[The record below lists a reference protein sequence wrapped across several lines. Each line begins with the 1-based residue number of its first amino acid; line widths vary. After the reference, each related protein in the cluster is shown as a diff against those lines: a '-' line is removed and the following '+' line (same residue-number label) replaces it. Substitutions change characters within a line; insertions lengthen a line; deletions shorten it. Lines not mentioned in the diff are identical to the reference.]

1 MKTPTIH
8 DKTVIASVSGG
19 KDSTAMC
26 LHLKEE
32 GIPYVPVF
40 IDTGWENAATYE
52 YLRDYLPSVIGDIT
66 WLEPK
71 LPTLTAEV
79 EEVARGFEER
89 LGHRSAMVRIT
100 LHKGMFPS
108 RMRRWCTRDLKV
120 STIKRYLQG
129 HGDEVINSIGIR
141 AAESLA
147 RSKMPEWE
155 WSEGYDCHVWRP
167 LIQWADQDVIDIHH
181 RHGVLPNPNYLAGA
195 KRVGCWPCIYAAKKE
210 LHHIA
215 DRDPERVQLVADLE
229 AAVLARAQ
237 ARYAKKGETFESL
250 GYLPPTWFQAP
261 IRTVDPETGKRSGE
275 PWPIAKVI
283 EWAKTKHGGRQY
295 ELFMPPQRD
304 QGCMRWG
311 LCDLPAD
318 AWATDDDD

>member
-40 IDTGWENAATYE
+40 LDTGWENAKTYE
-52 YLRDYLPSVIGDIT
+52 YLRDYLPSVIGEIT
-66 WLEPK
+66 WLTPEVK
-71 LPTLTAEV
+71 LPAKLEPL
-79 EEVARGFEER
+79 AREFEDR
-89 LGHRSAMVRIT
+89 LGHHSAMIRLILKKGIFPNRVRR
-100 LHKGMFPS
+100 F
-108 RMRRWCTRDLKV
+108 CTQELKV
-120 STIKRYLQG
+120 FPIKRYLQSRD
-129 HGDEVINSIGIR
+129 DEVINTIGIR

-155 WSEGYDCHVWRP
+155 WSEGYDCHIWRP

-181 RHGVLPNPNYLAGA
+181 RHGVLPNPNYLAGS
-195 KRVGCWPCIYAAKKE
+195 KRVGCWPCIYASKKE
-210 LHHIA
+210 IHYLAEHDP
-215 DRDPERVQLVADLE
+215 DRLELLADLE
-229 AAVLARAQ
+229 KAVTGLAK
-237 ARYAKKGETFESL
+237 ARCEKRGETF
-250 GYLPPTWFQAP
+250 
-261 IRTVDPETGKRSGE
+261 TGKRAWFQNMMPKRDPITGKRAGDC
-275 PWPIAKVI
+275 WPIAKVV